1 MNDPAGKEPLL
12 KVRELHTHFYDG
24 SGFLKSKGAIRAVD
38 GVDLEIDRGEIVGLV
53 GESGSGKT
61 TIGRTILRLAPRT
74 SGEVIFDGTDVFG
87 LEQGALR
94 KLRRR
99 MQVVFQDPHAS
110 LSPRLSVSYLISEPY
125 RINKTP
131 ASEQRSVE
139 ELLEMVEL
147 SPELASKKPA
157 QLSGGQAR
165 RVGIARAL
173 AHQPDLLVA
182 DEPTAGLDISA
193 AAQMLNL
200 IKDLSRNLGLACMV
214 ITHNLDVVGYVAD
227 RIAVM
232 YLGVI
237 VEIGPTDSIFD
248 SPAHPYTQA
257 LINSVPEVGAARTDG
272 ERRLLLPG
280 EIPSPKDVPSGCRFR
295 TRCAH
300 ATEQCAAEVPVLEPV
315 GPGHDVACLRWRDI
329 PAMKPDLPMDAP
341 QGAARLEG
349 PPQAMERQRT
359 A

>member
-1 MNDPAGKEPLL
+1 MNDPASQGPLL
-12 KVRELHTHFYDG
+12 KVRGLHTHFYDG
-24 SGFLKSKGAIRAVD
+24 SGFLKSSGAIRAVD

-61 TIGRTILRLAPRT
+61 TIGRTILRLAPHT
-74 SGEVIFDGTDVFG
+74 EGEVAFDGVDVFE
-87 LEQGALR
+87 LDPHQLR

-99 MQVVFQDPHAS
+99 MQIVFQDPHAS
-110 LSPRLSVSYLISEPY
+110 LSPRLPVSYLITEPY
-125 RINKTP
+125 KINKTP
-131 ASEQRSVE
+131 VEEQRSVE
-139 ELLEMVEL
+139 ELLAMVEL
-147 SPELASKKPA
+147 GPEMASKRPA

-165 RVGIARAL
+165 RVGFARAL

-193 AAQMLNL
+193 ASQILNL
-200 IKDLSRNLGLACMV
+200 LKDLTQRLGLACIV

-237 VEIGPTDSIFD
+237 VEIGPTDNIFD

-257 LINSVPEVGAARTDG
+257 LINAVPEIGTARSDG

-300 ATEQCAAEVPVLEPV
+300 ATEQCAAQVPALEPV
-315 GPGHDVACLRWRDI
+315 AAYHDVACLRWRDI
-329 PAMKPDLPMDAP
+329 PAMKPELPMEPPSTQASSAP
-341 QGAARLEG
+341 VT
-349 PPQAMERQRT
+349 PPASASRG
-359 A
+359 